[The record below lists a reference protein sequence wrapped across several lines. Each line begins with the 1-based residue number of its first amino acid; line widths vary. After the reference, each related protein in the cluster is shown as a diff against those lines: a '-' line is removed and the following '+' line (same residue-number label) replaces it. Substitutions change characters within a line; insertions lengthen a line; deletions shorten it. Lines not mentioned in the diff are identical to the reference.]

1 MLLGTAKWRTFFL
14 RRYGLISAVTA
25 VGILLAWPAAGQ
37 NRSIG
42 NVFRDFETICFSYAE
57 QGYSID
63 VRASIDQAGFQYL
76 QKTNDGE
83 DGYSLGVVQL
93 IIGRKGCAFGMPE
106 LPFAQMSEWTT
117 QWANTNGL
125 EIAQMTINAR
135 GGQYWVWDGQDFS
148 VTLEEGEFPGGTPM
162 SGLILTRE

>member
-1 MLLGTAKWRTFFL
+1 MENMFL

-25 VGILLAWPAAGQ
+25 VGILLAWPAVGQ

-42 NVFRDFETICFSYAE
+42 NVFRDFEMICFSYAE

-63 VRASIDQAGFQYL
+63 VRASIDQAGFQFL

-93 IIGRKGCAFGMPE
+93 IIGPKGCAFGMPE

-117 QWANTNGL
+117 QWADINGL